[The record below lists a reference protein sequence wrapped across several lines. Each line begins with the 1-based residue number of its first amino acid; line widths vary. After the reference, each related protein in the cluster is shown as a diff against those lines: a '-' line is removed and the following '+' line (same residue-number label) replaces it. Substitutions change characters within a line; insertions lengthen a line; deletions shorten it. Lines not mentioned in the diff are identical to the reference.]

1 MQYATIS
8 ADGAFA
14 PQTMIAQLKDMQ
26 SEDTGRGHSRVLLGG
41 VYPEG
46 EDSTDIIVTEN
57 NHGLPTPLPNL
68 VSRRRLAQAGYD
80 VGPLSEPGE
89 IVCGDGVCGDDENVY
104 ICSQDCCPSGHCG
117 DGKCQGWLGE
127 FACLKTFDDQ
137 SHCQDYSCKS
147 AR

>member
-8 ADGAFA
+8 ADGAIA
-14 PQTMIAQLKDMQ
+14 PQTMIAQLMEMQ
-26 SEDTGRGHSRVLLGG
+26 SDDSGSGHARVLLGG

-57 NHGLPTPLPNL
+57 THGSPDPLPNQ

-89 IVCGDGVCGDDENVY
+89 IVCGDGVCGDDEDVNM
-104 ICSQDCCPSGHCG
+104 CSQDCCPSGQCG
-117 DGKCQGWLGE
+117 DGKCQGWLGMLIS
-127 FACLKTFDDQ
+127 FLITQFD
-137 SHCQDYSCKS
+137 KS
-147 AR
+147 VLCF